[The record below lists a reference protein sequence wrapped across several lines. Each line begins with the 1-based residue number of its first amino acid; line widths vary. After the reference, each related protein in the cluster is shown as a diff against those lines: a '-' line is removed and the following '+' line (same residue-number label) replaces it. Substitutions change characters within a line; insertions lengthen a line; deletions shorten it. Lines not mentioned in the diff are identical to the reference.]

1 MEIKE
6 SASNVTMTQGQAI
19 HQIAKREGESASE
32 TLRRAIERREGEARK
47 ALRDVDRLKRALRI
61 LGVPHAPWPVFV
73 TATHG
78 SVTSYA
84 MKCEGEGVIVFGETI
99 NEAQEAWRKAYIAE
113 YIGDVL
119 F

>member
-1 MEIKE
+1 MQVKE
-6 SASNVTMTQGQAI
+6 NARNVTMTQGQAI

-47 ALRDVDRLKRALRI
+47 ALRDVERLKRALRI
-61 LGVPHAPWPVFV
+61 LGVPQAPWPVFV

-78 SVTSYA
+78 NVTSYA
-84 MKCEGEGVIVFGETI
+84 MKCEGEGIMAFGESI
-99 NEAQEAWRKAYIAE
+99 NEAQESWRKAYIDE
-113 YIGDVL
+113 YIGDVS